1 MKVNRFSIRDSLV
14 GGFELLINNFITI
27 IWSSVRVFF
36 IALFAII
43 LALLPLYLSSLMPIF
58 IQFVHSM
65 KSGATTISETV
76 GKNLID
82 HPQFYAVAVYMITV
96 RIVITM
102 FMYAALTKLY
112 LAIAAGKK
120 PTLQM
125 LWSGNKFAQLIIA
138 GTFILWA
145 ILSILLLPIIFFLIP
160 IMYFVWLSLIDTNCS
175 ISQAW
180 SNGFEI
186 VRANGLPTLGLF
198 IIYALFTQGLAHMFP
213 VPIMV
218 TFTWTGIV
226 SLFFAF
232 VWISAYR
239 QAVAKK

>member
-1 MKVNRFSIRDSLV
+1 MQINRFSIRDSLI
-14 GGFELLINNFITI
+14 GGFELIVNNFITVVLNSI
-27 IWSSVRVFF
+27 MVFM
-36 IALFAII
+36 IALFAIMI
-43 LALLPLYLSSLMPIF
+43 AILPLYLSSLMPIL
-58 IQFVHSM
+58 IEFVHSM
-65 KSGATTISETV
+65 KSGTTTISETV
-76 GKNLID
+76 GNNLVD
-82 HPQFYAVAVYMITV
+82 HPQFYAVALYMITV

-112 LAIAAGKK
+112 LAIADGKK

-180 SNGFEI
+180 RNGFEI
-186 VRANGLPTLGLF
+186 VRANILPTLGLF

-213 VPIMV
+213 MPLMV
-218 TFTWTGIV
+218 TFTWAGIA